1 MARYRKVIFLDR
13 DDTARAP
20 MAEYI
25 MRSKHLLKPMEICSR
40 GLVVLFPEP
49 MNQKAEAV
57 LISNGHRPEEFQA
70 PQLKQEDIADDV
82 LILTMED
89 EQKGKIWT
97 TYANAPNVYTL
108 SGYVGLSGDI
118 PPLYGGALTAYGR
131 CYEALDT
138 LISKLILKF
147 NEEELLK

>member
-25 MRSKHLLKPMEICSR
+25 MRSKHLLKSMEICPR

-70 PQLKQEDIADDV
+70 QQLKQEDIADDV

-89 EQKGKIWT
+89 EQKGQIWT
-97 TYANAPNVYTL
+97 TYANAPQVYTL

>member
-70 PQLKQEDIADDV
+70 QLKQEDIADDV

>member
-70 PQLKQEDIADDV
+70 QQLKQEDIADDV
-82 LILTMED
+82 LILTMERSG
-89 EQKGKIWT
+89 QPT
-97 TYANAPNVYTL
+97 PMRPTYIHFP
-108 SGYVGLSGDI
+108 GMW
-118 PPLYGGALTAYGR
+118 AYPEIFR
-131 CYEALDT
+131 LCTEAR
-138 LISKLILKF
+138 
-147 NEEELLK
+147 

>member
-1 MARYRKVIFLDR
+1 MARYKRVIFLDR

-25 MRSKHLLKPMEICSR
+25 MQSKHLLKPMEICSR

-57 LISNGHRPEEFQA
+57 LISNGHRPGEFRA
-70 PQLKQEDIADDV
+70 RQLLQEDIADDV

-89 EQKGKIWT
+89 NQKEKIWM
-97 TYANAPNVYTL
+97 TYANASNVYTL
-108 SGYVGLSGDI
+108 SRYVGLAGDI
-118 PPLYGGALTAYGR
+118 PPLYGGALTAYGK
-131 CYEALDT
+131 CYEALDA
-138 LISKLILKF
+138 LISRLILKF